1 MSARLVA
8 ALLLLGALG
17 VGLTAVFVEGSAADV
32 LVLAAEAG
40 GASVGV
46 GVIVAALLWVLRRSS
61 LTSQLVV
68 VTLGTVC
75 AVAAGALVSAQT
87 MFAAERPYAALTLVL
102 VSSGTASVLIG
113 LSLSERVRRES
124 DSLAQAARTL
134 GADGPAPIFEQPET
148 DELARLARE
157 LDLSARRL
165 DESRAYADQLDR
177 SRRELV
183 AWISHDLRTPLARIR
198 GIVEALDDRVVVDSG
213 DVASFHARLRG
224 DTDRL
229 SGLVDELFELS
240 RIDAGALR
248 LDFED
253 IELADL
259 VADLVAAFVPVAEAR
274 GIRVRVDVSDSP
286 VVRASMEHLERA
298 ISNLLDN
305 AIRYSRDA
313 SVVSVDAG
321 GRDGGEAYVAISDG
335 CGGISRAELATM
347 FDTSALRRH
356 AGHGESGGATG
367 LGLAIAKGL
376 IDAHGGSV
384 SVDDANG
391 GCRFTVTLPISP
403 VATAPAPAPSSPRS
417 AP

>member
-1 MSARLVA
+1 VSARLVA
-8 ALLLLGALG
+8 ALLLLGAVG
-17 VGLTAVFVEGSAADV
+17 IGLTAVFVDRSAADV

-46 GVIVAALLWVLRRSS
+46 GVIVAAVLWVLRRSS

-124 DSLAQAARTL
+124 DSLARAARTL

-248 LDFED
+248 LDLED
-253 IELADL
+253 IELGDL
-259 VADLVAAFVPVAEAR
+259 VADLVAAFVPLAEAR
-274 GIRVRVDVSDSP
+274 SIRLRVDLSDSP

-313 SVVSVDAG
+313 SVVSIDAG
-321 GRDGGEAYVAISDG
+321 GREGDAYVAISDS
-335 CGGISRAELATM
+335 CGGISREELATM

-356 AGHGESGGATG
+356 AERGDGGGAAG

-376 IDAHGGSV
+376 IDAHGGSL
-384 SVDDANG
+384 SVEDANG

-403 VATAPAPAPSSPRS
+403 AATSPARAPSSPRS

>member
-1 MSARLVA
+1 
-8 ALLLLGALG
+8 
-17 VGLTAVFVEGSAADV
+17 
-32 LVLAAEAG
+32 
-40 GASVGV
+40 
-46 GVIVAALLWVLRRSS
+46 
-61 LTSQLVV
+61 
-68 VTLGTVC
+68 
-75 AVAAGALVSAQT
+75 
-87 MFAAERPYAALTLVL
+87 

-124 DSLAQAARTL
+124 DSLARAARTL

-198 GIVEALDDRVVVDSG
+198 GIVEALDDRVVVESG

-240 RIDAGALR
+240 RIDAGALT

-274 GIRVRVDVSDSP
+274 GIRLRVDLSDST

-313 SVVSVDAG
+313 SVVSIDAG
-321 GRDGGEAYVAISDG
+321 GRDGDAYVAISDS
-335 CGGISRAELATM
+335 CGGISREELATM

-356 AGHGESGGATG
+356 AERGDGGGAAG

-376 IDAHGGSV
+376 IDAHGGSL
-384 SVDDANG
+384 SVEDANG

-403 VATAPAPAPSSPRS
+403 AATSPARAPSSPRS

>member
-1 MSARLVA
+1 VSARLVA
-8 ALLLLGALG
+8 ALLLLGAVG
-17 VGLTAVFVEGSAADV
+17 IGLTAVFVDGSAADV
-32 LVLAAEAG
+32 VVLAAEAG

-46 GVIVAALLWVLRRSS
+46 GVIVAALLWVVRRSS

-68 VTLGTVC
+68 VTLGTVS

-124 DSLAQAARTL
+124 DSLARAARTL

-248 LDFED
+248 LDLED
-253 IELADL
+253 IELGDL
-259 VADLVAAFVPVAEAR
+259 VADLVAAFVPLADAR
-274 GIRVRVDVSDSP
+274 SIRLRVDLSDSP

-313 SVVSVDAG
+313 SVVSIDAG
-321 GRDGGEAYVAISDG
+321 GREGDAYVAISDS
-335 CGGISRAELATM
+335 CGGISREELATM

-356 AGHGESGGATG
+356 AERGDGGGAAG

-376 IDAHGGSV
+376 IDAHGGSL
-384 SVDDANG
+384 SVEDANG

-403 VATAPAPAPSSPRS
+403 AATSPARAPSSPRS

>member
-1 MSARLVA
+1 VSARLVA
-8 ALLLLGALG
+8 ALLLLGAVG
-17 VGLTAVFVEGSAADV
+17 IGLTAVFVDRSAADV

-46 GVIVAALLWVLRRSS
+46 GVIVAAVLWVLRRAS

-124 DSLAQAARTL
+124 DSLARAARTL

-240 RIDAGALR
+240 RIDAGALT

-274 GIRVRVDVSDSP
+274 GIRLRVDLSDST

-313 SVVSVDAG
+313 SVVSIDAG
-321 GRDGGEAYVAISDG
+321 GRDGDAYVAISDS
-335 CGGISRAELATM
+335 CGGISREELATM

-356 AGHGESGGATG
+356 AERGDGGGAAG

-376 IDAHGGSV
+376 IDAHGGSL
-384 SVDDANG
+384 SVEDANG

-403 VATAPAPAPSSPRS
+403 AATSPARAPSSPRS

>member
-1 MSARLVA
+1 VSARLVA
-8 ALLLLGALG
+8 GLLLIGAVG
-17 VGLTAVFVEGSAADV
+17 IGLTAVFVDRSAADV

-46 GVIVAALLWVLRRSS
+46 GVIVAAVLWVLRRSS

-124 DSLAQAARTL
+124 DSLARAARTL

-198 GIVEALDDRVVVDSG
+198 GIVEALDDRVVVESG

-240 RIDAGALR
+240 RIDAGALT

-274 GIRVRVDVSDSP
+274 GIRLRVDLSDST

-313 SVVSVDAG
+313 SVVSIDAG
-321 GRDGGEAYVAISDG
+321 GRDGDAYVAISDS
-335 CGGISRAELATM
+335 CGGISREELATM

-356 AGHGESGGATG
+356 AERGDGGGAAG

-376 IDAHGGSV
+376 IDAHGGSLAV
-384 SVDDANG
+384 EDANG

-403 VATAPAPAPSSPRS
+403 AATSPARAPSSPRS

>member
-1 MSARLVA
+1 MSARLVVT
-8 ALLLLGALG
+8 LLLLGALG
-17 VGLTAVFVEGSAADV
+17 IGATALFVDGSAADA

-46 GVIVAALLWVLRRSS
+46 GVIVAVVLWSLRRTSIA
-61 LTSQLVV
+61 SQLVV
-68 VTLGTVC
+68 VTLGTVV

-134 GADGPAPIFEQPET
+134 GTNGPALVFDRPQT

-165 DESRAYADQLDR
+165 EESRAYAAQLDR

-198 GIVEALDDRVVVDSG
+198 AMVEALDDRVVTDWD
-213 DVASFHARLRG
+213 DVTSFHHRLRG
-224 DTDRL
+224 DAGRL

-240 RIDAGALR
+240 RIDAGALT
-248 LDFED
+248 LDYQ
-253 IELADL
+253 ELELGDLVEDL
-259 VADLVAAFVPVAEAR
+259 VASFVPVAAGR
-274 GIRVRVDVSDSP
+274 GIRLRTELHAQP
-286 VVRASMEHLERA
+286 VVRASMDHVERA

-313 SVVSVDAG
+313 SVVSIDTGERDA
-321 GRDGGEAYVAISDG
+321 EAYVAISDG
-335 CGGISRAELATM
+335 CGGVSREELAAI
-347 FDTSALRRH
+347 FDVASLRRH
-356 AGHGESGGATG
+356 AASGDGGSSTG

-376 IDAHGGSV
+376 IDAHGGTLSV
-384 SVDDANG
+384 EDANG
-391 GCRFTVTLPISP
+391 GCRFTVALPIAA
-403 VATAPAPAPSSPRS
+403 ATPAAPAPLSRPSGP
-417 AP
+417 

>member
-1 MSARLVA
+1 VSARLVA
-8 ALLLLGALG
+8 ALLLLGAVG
-17 VGLTAVFVEGSAADV
+17 IGLTAVFVDGSAADV
-32 LVLAAEAG
+32 VVLAAEAG

-68 VTLGTVC
+68 VTLGTVS

-124 DSLAQAARTL
+124 DSLARAARTL
-134 GADGPAPIFEQPET
+134 GADGPAPIFEQPKT

-248 LDFED
+248 LDLED
-253 IELADL
+253 IELGDL
-259 VADLVAAFVPVAEAR
+259 VADLVAAFVPLADAR
-274 GIRVRVDVSDSP
+274 SIRLRVDLSDSP

-313 SVVSVDAG
+313 SVVSIDAG
-321 GRDGGEAYVAISDG
+321 GREGDAYVAISDS
-335 CGGISRAELATM
+335 CGGISREELATM

-356 AGHGESGGATG
+356 AERGDGGGAAG

-376 IDAHGGSV
+376 IDAHGGSL
-384 SVDDANG
+384 SVEDANG

-403 VATAPAPAPSSPRS
+403 AATSPARAPSSPRS